1 MVAFYANDAGLAT
14 VAGQLHNASVGLMQ
28 LAATPPAHP
37 ALAADETS
45 TTAAARLSEHGAVLA
60 SRAADAAQ
68 VLLAASRAVSEISRV
83 SVEMDEQNA
92 KALAAVRR
100 GPTDGVA
107 PTFVPA
113 ATSDVVA
120 PDMPIAP
127 AAPRY
132 GKISAQIMENGQS
145 NSGSTFSSACARYG
159 AMFNGSAVASRLA
172 AQTIESEALR
182 GNTAPVL
189 ASALRRYATWADSM
203 QQHTSTLAS
212 AATGHRDRFGTA
224 QNDTPR
230 SAAFTS
236 KERELSQ
243 AQTLNARFGGA
254 YSSVVT
260 KLQSDLVALNT
271 RAGVASQT
279 YHLGELPAAPPP
291 PPPVVP
297 VVSPTAPEPGRAP
310 QEGQSSSRPEAATDH
325 SPGNHD
331 VGDDLDASGSGT
343 DEPLDLLG
351 DPALAGEQSG
361 DPMAQAGPLVAML
374 PGVLAGV
381 VGGALGALTSL
392 PSAAAQQ
399 AQSAISQAGQAVEG
413 LAKGLSEPEMP
424 DLGVSDLGSS
434 SAGFG
439 DIGGGGG
446 GSGSTEPAGVS
457 TDLPPASGG
466 MLAQAGPASAP
477 AALPTG
483 PAATATSTQPGGMMG
498 GMPMMPPMAG
508 GMGRGGGGG
517 SKPVAE
523 PDKKIIV
530 PVEPNSE
537 FVKGEVPRRVAAE
550 AADVTNDHRAAN
562 RSTDEADVVVT
573 SSRRRR
579 VEMPKDD
586 DQ

>member
-1 MVAFYANDAGLAT
+1 MAFYANDAGLAT
-14 VAGQLHNASVGLMQ
+14 VASQLHNASVGLMQ
-28 LAATPPAHP
+28 LAATPPTHP

-68 VLLAASRAVSEISRV
+68 VLLAASRAVNEISRV
-83 SVEMDEQNA
+83 SVEMDGENA
-92 KALAAVRR
+92 KALAAVHR
-100 GPTDGVA
+100 GPTGGVT

-113 ATSDVVA
+113 VTSDVVA
-120 PDMPIAP
+120 PDVPIAP

-132 GKISAQIMENGQS
+132 GKISAQIMENGHS
-145 NSGSTFSSACARYG
+145 DAGSTFSTACTRYG

-172 AQTIESEALR
+172 AQTIETEALR

-203 QQHTSTLAS
+203 QQHSSTLAS

-243 AQTLNARFGGA
+243 AQALNARFGGA
-254 YSSVVT
+254 YSAVVT
-260 KLQSDLVALNT
+260 KLQSDLIALNT

-297 VVSPTAPEPGRAP
+297 VVAPTTPEPGRAP
-310 QEGQSSSRPEAATDH
+310 QEGQPSSRPEGAADQ
-325 SPGNHD
+325 SPGSND
-331 VGDDLDASGSGT
+331 VGDDLGAAGTT

-351 DPALAGEQSG
+351 GDPALTDEQPG
-361 DPMAQAGPLVAML
+361 DPMSQAGPLVAML

-392 PSAAAQQ
+392 PAAAAQQ
-399 AQSAISQAGQAVEG
+399 AQSALSQAGQAVEG

-424 DLGVSDLGSS
+424 DLDASDLGSS

-439 DIGGGGG
+439 DISGGGGG
-446 GSGSTEPAGVS
+446 PGSTEPASVS

-483 PAATATSTQPGGMMG
+483 PAATAATTQSGGMMG

-550 AADVTNDHRAAN
+550 AADVTNDHRAAS
-562 RSTDEADVVVT
+562 RSAEEADVVVT

-586 DQ
+586 D